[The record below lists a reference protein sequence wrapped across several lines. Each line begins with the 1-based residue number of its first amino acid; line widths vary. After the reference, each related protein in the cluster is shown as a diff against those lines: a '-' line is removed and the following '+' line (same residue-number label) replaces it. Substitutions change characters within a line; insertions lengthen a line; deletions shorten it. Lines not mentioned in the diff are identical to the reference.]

1 MKIRLIDIYNSGD
14 ARRFVEFPDEL
25 YRDCPQWV
33 PLPLS
38 DKLPQ
43 LNRRNAYF
51 EHSEADFF
59 VAEDRDRLL
68 GRICVMENRHYNN
81 FHNARSAFF
90 YLFDCI
96 EDFGVAQAL
105 FEAAVEWSRARG
117 LGRLVGPK
125 GFVPFDGIGML
136 YRGFEHRPAMGVPYN
151 YQYYNAFVE
160 RLGFAKEMDFTSF
173 YVKADAFYLPER
185 IKRVAEWAKK
195 RRHLR
200 VKTFS
205 SKAELRRWI
214 PSLVEIYNRVF
225 VNNWEYVPVTQA
237 ETAELAR
244 RMLPIVQPEH
254 IKLILNQ
261 QDEAVG
267 FLLTF
272 LDISQALQQ
281 TGGKLFPLGWVK
293 LLMALRTTPWVNVN
307 GMGILEEY
315 RGLGGNAILYD
326 EVVKTLGPDRFRHAD
341 LTQMADTVDF
351 MLADMATV
359 GAEPYKVHRVYF
371 KEIREQV

>member
-1 MKIRLIDIYNSGD
+1 
-14 ARRFVEFPDEL
+14 
-25 YRDCPQWV
+25 
-33 PLPLS
+33 
-38 DKLPQ
+38 
-43 LNRRNAYF
+43 
-51 EHSEADFF
+51 
-59 VAEDRDRLL
+59 
-68 GRICVMENRHYNN
+68 
-81 FHNARSAFF
+81 
-90 YLFDCI
+90 
-96 EDFGVAQAL
+96 
-105 FEAAVEWSRARG
+105 
-117 LGRLVGPK
+117 
-125 GFVPFDGIGML
+125 
-136 YRGFEHRPAMGVPYN
+136 
-151 YQYYNAFVE
+151 
-160 RLGFAKEMDFTSF
+160 
-173 YVKADAFYLPER
+173 
-185 IKRVAEWAKK
+185 
-195 RRHLR
+195 
-200 VKTFS
+200 
-205 SKAELRRWI
+205 
-214 PSLVEIYNRVF
+214 
-225 VNNWEYVPVTQA
+225 VPVTQA

-326 EVVKTLGPDRFRHAD
+326 EVVKTLGLDRFRHAD

>member
-1 MKIRLIDIYNSGD
+1 MKIRQIDTSNRGD
-14 ARRFVEFPDEL
+14 ARRFVEFPDAL

-33 PLPLS
+33 PLPLNE
-38 DKLPQ
+38 KLSQ
-43 LNRRNAYF
+43 LNRQNGYF
-51 EHSEADFF
+51 QHSEADFL
-59 VAEDRDRLL
+59 VAEAGERLL
-68 GRICVMENRHYNN
+68 GRICVMENRRYNR
-81 FHNARSAFF
+81 FHQARSAFF

-96 EDFGVAQAL
+96 EDFSVAQAL
-105 FEAAVEWSRARG
+105 FEAAIEWSRDRG
-117 LGRLVGPK
+117 LERLVGPK

-151 YQYYNAFVE
+151 YEYYNAFME
-160 RLGFAKEMDFTSF
+160 RLGFAKEIDFTSF
-173 YVKADAFYLPER
+173 YVKADDFYLPER

-205 SKAELRRWI
+205 SKGELRRWI
-214 PSLVEIYNRVF
+214 PALVETYNRIF
-225 VNNWEYVPVTQA
+225 VNNWEYVPVT
-237 ETAELAR
+237 ETETEELAD
-244 RMLPIVQPEH
+244 RMLPIVQPNH

-261 QDEAVG
+261 EDETVG

-272 LDISQALQQ
+272 LDISRALQQ
-281 TGGKLFPLGWVK
+281 TGGRLFPLGWIK
-293 LLMALRTTPWVNVN
+293 LLLALRTTPWVNVN

-326 EVVKTLGPDRFRHAD
+326 EVVKTLRPDRFKHAD
-341 LTQMADTVDF
+341 LTQMAETVDY

-371 KEIREQV
+371 KEIRV